1 MIKLDSVTFSYS
13 SSDSAILKRVN
24 LEIDKGELV
33 LIAGPTGSGK
43 STLLKVINL
52 LAPKF
57 TGGNFSGSISI
68 DGRDITKLQPH
79 EIAEL
84 VGYVGQNPADSFV
97 TETVREELAYGM
109 EQLGLATDFMRVRV
123 VESAK
128 LVGIEH
134 LLDSRL
140 EEISGGEQQRVAI
153 GAALAAGQ
161 KILLLDEPTS
171 ALDADITKRT
181 VQLLQKLA
189 SENKITILLT
199 EHRVER
205 VMELVDSIVL
215 VHRDGSVTKSSAETA
230 FNDPRM
236 ELPVVSLS
244 RKLNWTPVATT
255 ISKAQNYWSSTA
267 DKYVIRHHAN
277 HTSRVASGTSKTVA
291 IVKDVSVSFMNASAV
306 SNLSFT
312 LQCGQIT
319 ALMGRNGSGKSSTL
333 WALQGSGLGKDA
345 SVAGQ
350 IRIEGKDP
358 AKLSNQDRINLVA
371 MVPQKASDLLFLNS
385 LSKEL
390 AESDAFSQVE
400 PGTTSSIF
408 ANLVGRV
415 DPGIHPR
422 DLSNGQQ
429 IALVLASQLT
439 KNAPLVLLDE
449 PTRGLDYTAKQELA
463 KSLQK
468 LKQDGKAILLASH
481 DVEFLAALCDQVL
494 VLKKGQLIASGTPA
508 EIFLPGTEFATQVA
522 DITNTPGVIG
532 IDQIEVKRES

>member
-13 SSDSAILKRVN
+13 SSDSAILKRVH
-24 LEIDKGELV
+24 LEIGKGEFV

-43 STLLKVINL
+43 STLLKVINR
-52 LAPKF
+52 LAPQF

-68 DGRDITKLQPH
+68 DGRNITHLQPN
-79 EIAEL
+79 EIAEV
-84 VGYVGQNPADSFV
+84 VGYVGQNPVESFV
-97 TETVREELAYGM
+97 TETVLEELAYGM
-109 EQLGLATDFMRVRV
+109 EQLGLAPDFMRVRV
-123 VESAK
+123 VEIAK
-128 LVGIEH
+128 LVEIEH
-134 LLDSRL
+134 LLDSKL

-171 ALDADITKRT
+171 ALDTHISKRT
-181 VQLLQKLA
+181 VQLLRKLA
-189 SENKITILLT
+189 SEREITILLT

-215 VHRDGSVTKSSAETA
+215 VHRDGSVTKGPAEIA
-230 FNDPRM
+230 FNDPRI
-236 ELPVVSLS
+236 EPPLISLS
-244 RKLNWTPVATT
+244 RKLNWTPAATT
-255 ISKAQNYWSSTA
+255 VSMAQNYWGSTA
-267 DKYVIRHHAN
+267 DKYVIRQGAN
-277 HTSRVASGTSKTVA
+277 HNSSDASGTSKTVA
-291 IVKDVSVSFMNASAV
+291 VAIDISVNFKNAVAVSGVSFKIQS
-306 SNLSFT
+306 S
-312 LQCGQIT
+312 QIT

-333 WALQGSGLGKDA
+333 WALQGSGWGKDA

-350 IRIEGKDP
+350 ITIEGKDP
-358 AKLSNQDRINLVA
+358 AKLNNLDRINLVA
-371 MVPQKASDLLFLNS
+371 MVPQKASDLLFLDS
-385 LSKEL
+385 LGKEL
-390 AESDAFSQVE
+390 AESDSFSQVAS
-400 PGTTSSIF
+400 GTTSSIF

-449 PTRGLDYTAKQELA
+449 PTRGLDYTAKQELS

-468 LKQDGKAILLASH
+468 LKRDGKAILVASH
-481 DVEFLAALCDQVL
+481 DVEFLAALCDQIL
-494 VLKKGQLIASGTPA
+494 VLEKGQLIASGTPA

-522 DITNTPGVIG
+522 DITKTPGVLS
-532 IDQIEVKRES
+532 IDQIEVKHES